1 MPKGSEER
9 TNARKEE
16 IINACA
22 QLYETMSF
30 KEITIKEIGRVT
42 SFTRTSVYNYFNT
55 KEEIF
60 LALLQREYD
69 LWSDDLEEM
78 LQSCEKMTAD
88 RFADCISLTLEKRGR
103 MLRLL
108 SMNHYDMESNSRI
121 ENLTEFKKSYG
132 RSLQTVT
139 RCLEKFFPRM
149 SEKDVRQFLYAFFP
163 FLFGVY
169 PYTAVTE
176 KQKQAM
182 RQAGI
187 DFPDLT
193 IRGVTYDFVRKLLVE
208 DE

>member
-1 MPKGSEER
+1 MPRGSKER
-9 TNARKEE
+9 TIARKEE
-16 IINACA
+16 IISACA

-30 KEITIKEIGRVT
+30 KEITIKEIGLAT
-42 SFTRTSVYNYFNT
+42 SFTRTSIYNYFHA

-69 LWSDDLEEM
+69 LWSDDLEEILM
-78 LQSCEKMTAD
+78 SHEKMTAD
-88 RFADCISLTLEKRGR
+88 RFADRLSLTLEKRGR

-108 SMNHYDMESNSRI
+108 SMNHYDMESNSRM

-139 RCLEKFFPRM
+139 RCLEKFFPGM
-149 SEKDVRQFLYAFFP
+149 SKKDVRQFLYAFFP

-182 RQAGI
+182 EEAGI
-187 DFPDLT
+187 DFPLLT
-193 IRGVTYDFVRKLLVE
+193 VRGITCDFVRKLLPE

>member
-42 SFTRTSVYNYFNT
+42 SLTRTSVYNYFHT

-121 ENLTEFKKSYG
+121 ENLTEFKN
-132 RSLQTVT
+132 
-139 RCLEKFFPRM
+139 P
-149 SEKDVRQFLYAFFP
+149 
-163 FLFGVY
+163 
-169 PYTAVTE
+169 TAVPC
-176 KQKQAM
+176 
-182 RQAGI
+182 R
-187 DFPDLT
+187 
-193 IRGVTYDFVRKLLVE
+193 R
-208 DE
+208 